1 MISARPYIR
10 SVYLDDESLKE
21 KTDYPYGI
29 PAVRHCEEITFHPDV
44 TFFIGENGS
53 GKSTLLEAIAVAYG
67 FNPEGGTKSARF
79 EVHNTH
85 SDLHSHLK
93 ISKSFKI
100 PGDAYFLRAE
110 SFYNVATKAEE
121 FGVLRSYGG
130 KSLHA
135 QSHGEA
141 FLSTLMHKLTGNGIY
156 LLDEPEAALSPA
168 RQLTALS
175 LIHQLTQQDSQFII
189 ATHSPIIMA
198 YPNARM
204 YEFGDWGVR
213 EVSYKETEH
222 YLISRSFLENPE
234 VSLKLLMENEKNDYN
249 KNQ

>member
-1 MISARPYIR
+1 MISARPYIK
-10 SVYLDDESLKE
+10 SVFFQDEETKNKSG
-21 KTDYPYGI
+21 YPYDI
-29 PAVRHCEEITFHPDV
+29 PAIRQCEEIRFHADV

-53 GKSTLLEAIAVAYG
+53 GKSTLLEAMAIAYG
-67 FNPEGGTKSARF
+67 FNPEGGTKSAQF

-85 SDLHSHLK
+85 SELHKEIKL
-93 ISKSFKI
+93 SKSFKM
-100 PGDAYFLRAE
+100 PGDAYFMRAE

-121 FGVLRSYGG
+121 FGVLKSYGG

-141 FLSTLMHKLTGNGIY
+141 FLATLMHKLTGNGLY

-175 LIHQLTQQDSQFII
+175 LIHQLVQQDSQFII

-198 YPNARM
+198 YPNATI
-204 YEFGDWGVR
+204 YEFSKDGIRQIDY
-213 EVSYKETEH
+213 EETDH
-222 YLISRSFLENPE
+222 YLITKSFLDNPDI
-234 VSLKLLMENEKNDYN
+234 SLKLLMENEDE
-249 KNQ
+249 

>member
-1 MISARPYIR
+1 MISSRPYIK
-10 SVYLDDESLKE
+10 SVFFQDEETKN
-21 KTDYPYGI
+21 KKGYPYDI
-29 PAVRHCEEITFHPDV
+29 PEIQHCEDIRFYPEV

-53 GKSTLLEAIAVAYG
+53 GKSTLLEAIAIAYG
-67 FNPEGGTKSARF
+67 FNPEGGTKSAQF

-85 SDLHSHLK
+85 SDLHREIKL
-93 ISKSFKI
+93 SKSYKQ

-121 FGVLRSYGG
+121 FGVLKSYGG
-130 KSLHA
+130 KSLHE

-141 FLSTLMHKLTGNGIY
+141 FLATLMHKLTGNGLY

-175 LIHQLTQQDSQFII
+175 LIHQLILQDSQFII

-198 YPNARM
+198 YPNARI
-204 YEFGDWGVR
+204 YEFSAEGIK
-213 EVSYKETEH
+213 EVTYEETDH
-222 YLISRSFLENPE
+222 YQITKSFLDNPE
-234 VSLKLLMENEKNDYN
+234 LSLKLLMENEED
-249 KNQ
+249 